1 MYIYNDESES
11 ESYIPSDIYMQIPDF
26 SQILEAISIGKIPT
40 GTGNPF
46 PIYSTQAREASI
58 SGDVPW
64 YNDGGLKL

>member
-1 MYIYNDESES
+1 MYIYQEEH
-11 ESYIPSDIYMQIPDF
+11 ESYIPSDVYMQIPDF

-46 PIYSTQAREASI
+46 PIYSTQAHEAAVS
-58 SGDVPW
+58 SDVPW

>member
-1 MYIYNDESES
+1 MYIYNDES

-58 SGDVPW
+58 SAEVPW
-64 YNDGGLKL
+64 YNESGLKL